1 MSWEDWTNYKPSL
14 IQIIWWLS
22 DTIFFLKTENQSLF
36 HKYKSFSYVRAKF
49 YQLNLYLYI
58 QVQCK
63 EPFVF
68 VPKWFQS
75 EITKTTEEKNPDCS

>member
-22 DTIFFLKTENQSLF
+22 DTTSHYFTNIS
-36 HKYKSFSYVRAKF
+36 HFSMSELISKF

>member
-1 MSWEDWTNYKPSL
+1 MSEL
-14 IQIIWWLS
+14 IS
-22 DTIFFLKTENQSLF
+22 
-36 HKYKSFSYVRAKF
+36 KF